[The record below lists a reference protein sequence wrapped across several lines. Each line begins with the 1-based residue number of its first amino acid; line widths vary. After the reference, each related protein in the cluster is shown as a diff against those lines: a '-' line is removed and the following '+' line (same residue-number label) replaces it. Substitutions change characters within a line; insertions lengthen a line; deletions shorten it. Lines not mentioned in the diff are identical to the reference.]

1 MLLMLGFVEVCG
13 NSVVDVAPPLRALVV
28 QPEADAM
35 QKGNRYVL
43 VTRIQLFNWLK
54 ILQMFNFNPTED

>member
-1 MLLMLGFVEVCG
+1 MQIDFVEVCG
-13 NSVVDVAPPLRALVV
+13 NSVVDAASPLRALVV

-35 QKGNRYVL
+35 QKGSRYVL
-43 VTRIQLFNWLK
+43 VTRIQHFNWFK